1 MVETTRAMNAYTK
14 QNVESAIAG
23 ASPHQLISMLYD
35 GAIRFINTAKFH
47 MQSGDIPQK
56 GLAISRAIG
65 CIESG
70 LRGALNKEAGGGLAD
85 NLDALYDYMSNKLL
99 MANIKNDL
107 AALDEVTTLLHELK
121 DGWDQI
127 GMQTEPQKA
136 PVPPAPPANRDSNSY
151 GKA

>member
-14 QNVESAIAG
+14 QNVESAVAG

-35 GAIRFINTAKFH
+35 GSIRFINSAKFH
-47 MQSGDIPQK
+47 MQNGDIPQK

-70 LRGALNKEAGGGLAD
+70 LRGALNKENGGGLAD
-85 NLDALYDYMSNKLL
+85 NLDALYDYMSNRLV
-99 MANIKNDL
+99 MANIKNDM

-127 GMQTEPQKA
+127 GLQPEPPKA
-136 PVPPAPPANRDSNSY
+136 PPAPSAPSSRDPNSY